1 MKKTKNEKKEKQA
14 EAEIPLP
21 KLEELKALAER
32 CAVAEEAW
40 MRIAGRQA
48 RRAIRAMEAGRLNVT
63 DILRAGAK
71 EPRFAALLLLSK
83 TRADYLSNYICQAF
97 GQAERSQDYDIS
109 LGRHVPES
117 DEEIAELCEEFAAA
131 GFNVTPEAIAHNVS
145 AWKADLKSGFRGED
159 FFLYTSCGCNP
170 LCLRASKLIDGA
182 DWQTTYMA

>member
-1 MKKTKNEKKEKQA
+1 MKKTKNEKKEERGEEK
-14 EAEIPLP
+14 IPLP

-32 CAVAEEAW
+32 CAVAEEAR

-83 TRADYLSNYICQAF
+83 TRADHLAYYICNAF
-97 GQAERSQDYDIS
+97 GAAELWHGYDIG
-109 LGRHVPES
+109 LGRHAPES

-131 GFNVTPEAIAHNVS
+131 GFKVTPEAIAHNVS
-145 AWKADLKSGFRGED
+145 AWKSDLKSGYRGED
-159 FFLYTSCGCNP
+159 YHLFSPCGCND
-170 LCLRASKLIDGA
+170 LSLRAEPLIDGA